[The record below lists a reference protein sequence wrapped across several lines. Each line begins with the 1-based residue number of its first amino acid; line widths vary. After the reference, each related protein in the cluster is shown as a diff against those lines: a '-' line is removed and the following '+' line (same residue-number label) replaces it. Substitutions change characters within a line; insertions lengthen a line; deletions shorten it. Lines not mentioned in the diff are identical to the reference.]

1 MYEEK
6 LIKIKEANVNEEYRL
21 SEKKRKIQELEDKS
35 VKQEKQLKRAGD
47 ERDELLTEVKRE
59 EKVFGNIKVKDRS
72 LEMILLEKE
81 VYSFYSYKK
90 SLRNMKGKIGS

>member
-35 VKQEKQLKRAGD
+35 VK
-47 ERDELLTEVKRE
+47 
-59 EKVFGNIKVKDRS
+59 
-72 LEMILLEKE
+72 
-81 VYSFYSYKK
+81 
-90 SLRNMKGKIGS
+90 